1 MRDRHDFIFR
11 PDALQRYRE
20 SREGSALPRLVCPR
34 LFLSLWILWIALAL
48 LLTSGVLAWF
58 LKIRPLLGR

>member
-34 LFLSLWILWIALAL
+34 LFLSVWIVLAL